1 MNKGIFLILSG
12 YLLWGS
18 FPIYWSLLNHVEP
31 IEVLVHRII
40 WSIPVLLVFVGL
52 KSSWR
57 SNLRSALDDKRELLF
72 LSITGILICINWGT
86 FILAVNLGRV
96 IEGSMGYFLSPL
108 LNILGGFIFFKERVS
123 KLQKYAIFFATIGSL
138 YYVVSVAVFPWLG
151 LVLAF
156 SFASYG
162 LMRKAMNSS
171 AVPGLLLE
179 TTLLLPIT
187 MIFVVWVFGSA
198 PIAFLAIDRSTD
210 FLLLL
215 AGIVTVI
222 PLVLFTSGARLIPMT
237 TAGIISFINP
247 TIQFLV
253 GFYYFKE
260 AFNTDQFIGF
270 VGVWL
275 GLLLYC
281 YSLMKKN

>member
-72 LSITGILICINWGT
+72 LSVTGILICINWGT

>member
-237 TAGIISFINP
+237 TAGILSFINP

>member
-72 LSITGILICINWGT
+72 LSVTGILICINWGT

-237 TAGIISFINP
+237 TAGILSFINP
-247 TIQFLV
+247 TIQFLI